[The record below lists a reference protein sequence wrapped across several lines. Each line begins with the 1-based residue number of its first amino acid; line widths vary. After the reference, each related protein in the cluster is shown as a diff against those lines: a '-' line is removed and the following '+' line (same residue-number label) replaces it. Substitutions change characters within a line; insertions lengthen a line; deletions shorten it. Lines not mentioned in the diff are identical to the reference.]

1 MSTARIVHDS
11 RSDYHVPVCS
21 ETNIPEGY
29 STQKEGLATI
39 LQKGNEAF
47 YNPAQVVNRDL
58 SIAAINYFESIRRTE
73 TVKISRVHRSKG
85 HPMASER
92 KPGLTILEGL
102 AATGL
107 RSIRY
112 AKEIDGV
119 DRIVANDLDPEVV
132 KAMQQNID
140 FNGPDVKEKI
150 ETSVGDAR
158 VVMMQNKFAFDVVD
172 LDPYGAPVML
182 LDSSIESVAEGGLLL
197 CTATD
202 MAVLCGNHGEA
213 CYAKYGAYPLHKP
226 YCHEQAVR
234 ILLASIN
241 TAAARYKRYI
251 VPVLSLS
258 IDFYVR
264 VFVRVYSSPAQV
276 KNTGLKHSYIY
287 QSLGCDSFELMKV
300 GRLQIKGNSRKYG
313 AGHGPPVPEKC
324 PETGASYAIGGPIW
338 SDPIH
343 DPEWIKGILS
353 HMKERKD
360 IYQSFSK
367 IQGMLTNCLEEL
379 HDVPLY
385 VDLHS
390 ACKTLK
396 ATVPRHGVFKSAL
409 INAGYRASPTHCTPL
424 GVKTDAPWHVVWDI
438 LRCWVKD
445 HPVKLPEGSPGQ
457 ILLSKEPKIQANF
470 SRASGSLIPDKKGK
484 NKVTRFVGNPEHW
497 GPKTRHGKVVKPLPT
512 KRQKTGEHDD

>member
-1 MSTARIVHDS
+1 M
-11 RSDYHVPVCS
+11 
-21 ETNIPEGY
+21 
-29 STQKEGLATI
+29 
-39 LQKGNEAF
+39 
-47 YNPAQVVNRDL
+47 NRDL
-58 SIAAINYFESIRRTE
+58 SIAVINYFETVRKNE
-73 TVKISRVHRSKG
+73 TVKVSRMHRLKG
-85 HPMASER
+85 HPANTTE
-92 KPGLTILEGL
+92 KKGLTILEGL
-102 AATGL
+102 SATGL

-112 AKEIDGV
+112 AKEIEGV
-119 DRIVANDLDPEVV
+119 ARIVANDLDPEVV
-132 KAMQQNID
+132 KTMTQNIE
-140 FNGPDVKEKI
+140 FNGPDVVGKI

-264 VFVRVYSSPAQV
+264 VFVRVFTSPAQV
-276 KNTGLKHSYIY
+276 KNTGLRHSYIF
-287 QSLGCDSFELMKV
+287 QSNGCDSFELMKV
-300 GRLQIKGNSRKYG
+300 GRLHIKGNSRKYG
-313 AGHGPPVPEKC
+313 PAYGPPVPEKC
-324 PETGASYAIGGPIW
+324 PETGASYTVGGPIW

-343 DPEWIKGILS
+343 DADWIKGILE
-353 HMKERKD
+353 HMKAKKD
-360 IYQSFSK
+360 NYKSFSK
-367 IQGMLTNCLEEL
+367 LQGMLTNCLDEL
-379 HDVPLY
+379 QDVPLY
-385 VDLHS
+385 LDLHS
-390 ACKTLK
+390 VCKTLR
-396 ATVPRHGVFKSAL
+396 ASVPRHDVFKSAL
-409 INAGYRASPTHCTPL
+409 INAGYRASPTHCIPT
-424 GVKTDAPWHVVWDI
+424 GIKTDAPWSVIWDI
-438 LRCWVKD
+438 LRCWVKQ

-457 ILLSKEPKIQANF
+457 MLLSKEPTLQADF

-484 NKVTRFVGNPEHW
+484 NKVPRFVGNPENW
-497 GPKTRHGKVVKPLPT
+497 GPKTRHGKTVKPRMT
-512 KRQKTGEHDD
+512 KKQRLDSEN